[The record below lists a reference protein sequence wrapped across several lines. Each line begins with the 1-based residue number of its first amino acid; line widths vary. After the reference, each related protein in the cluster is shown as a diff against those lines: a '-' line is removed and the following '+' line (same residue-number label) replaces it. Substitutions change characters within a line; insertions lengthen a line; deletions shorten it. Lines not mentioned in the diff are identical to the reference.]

1 MLMQEIRE
9 KNGLAYS
16 VYSYLLP
23 YNDIGILKIGMQTE
37 TKNTKKALN
46 ILKNEINKLEIF
58 DISNQTIQKA
68 KTGLLKSFESRLDTN
83 KKMLRNL
90 SAINYYDMHDD
101 YFENYIKG
109 INSVTKESIISSLKS
124 DLDFDKILVTTVGNN

>member
-1 MLMQEIRE
+1 MLVANYIFGGSGFGSMLMQEIRE

-46 ILKNEINKLEIF
+46 ILKNEINKL
-58 DISNQTIQKA
+58 
-68 KTGLLKSFESRLDTN
+68 
-83 KKMLRNL
+83 
-90 SAINYYDMHDD
+90 
-101 YFENYIKG
+101 
-109 INSVTKESIISSLKS
+109 
-124 DLDFDKILVTTVGNN
+124 